1 MGDLANVAVDK
12 RGYSKWLLLLAT
24 IIFLIPVPSF
34 ALTFLG
40 QWQVFQGPTGGPI
53 FPNPAGVLSGDN
65 IRGGF
70 LEIDMRTF
78 NAANEGSLTVTAVR
92 DFRVNGASELVTIR
106 RQFTSL
112 LGDGRI
118 RVTVNIT
125 PYNVNNP
132 PPFNIPPVN
141 FNRYG
146 LPIGSVGDD
155 STSTGLFLGGNY
167 RVTIQIVYEKTANG
181 YWQNSSPHRF
191 TFTGI

>member
-1 MGDLANVAVDK
+1 MSVMSETAPRR
-12 RGYSKWLLLLAT
+12 RGLSKWLVLLSTA
-24 IIFLIPVPSF
+24 IFLIPVPGF

-40 QWQVFQGPTGGPI
+40 QWQVFQGPTGNPF
-53 FPNPAGVLSGDN
+53 FPDPAIVTSQDN
-65 IRGGF
+65 IRGGWI
-70 LEIDMRTF
+70 EIDMRTF
-78 NAANEGSLTVTAVR
+78 AAAGEGSLTVTAVR
-92 DFRVNGASELVTIR
+92 DFRVNGASELVTIQ

-125 PYNVNNP
+125 PYNINNQ

-146 LPIGSVGDD
+146 LPVGMVGDN

-167 RVTIQIVYEKTANG
+167 RVTIQIVYEKTAAG
-181 YWQNSSPHRF
+181 CWQNSSPHRF
-191 TFTGI
+191 TFTGF